1 MQTIYETF
9 EKKFEIKSIDEVVDA
24 LNVVLQTKPIVFHAK
39 TLSYLSCV
47 VKLSNGVVF
56 KRLLGQGPYGDAGLI
71 LQESEPFQ
79 KMRPCFLGSKYK
91 VEIDLNLCKSG
102 KTTGIVISE
111 ICYF

>member
-24 LNVVLQTKPIVFHAK
+24 LNVVLQTKPVIDAK

-71 LQESEPFQ
+71 LQESEPF
-79 KMRPCFLGSKYK
+79 
-91 VEIDLNLCKSG
+91 
-102 KTTGIVISE
+102 
-111 ICYF
+111 